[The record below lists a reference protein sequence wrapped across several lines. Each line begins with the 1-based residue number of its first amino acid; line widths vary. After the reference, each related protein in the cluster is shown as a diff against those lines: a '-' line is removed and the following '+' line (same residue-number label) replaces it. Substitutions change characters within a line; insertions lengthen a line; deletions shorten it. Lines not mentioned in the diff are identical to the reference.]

1 MTTFDLSPLLRS
13 SVGFDAFDNIFDTVF
28 NMNETGSA
36 YPPYNIV
43 KSGNNYTIT
52 LAVAGFSMS
61 DLDIS
66 VQENELIISGKTNDS
81 ENNLEFLHK
90 GIAGRSFERK
100 FASGCRTE
108 GAHHAGVGTKQALAA
123 ADPTALRA
131 SPATVP
137 ALFGTGPEESKIDN
151 SWGGKGLYR

>member
-1 MTTFDLSPLLRS
+1 M
-13 SVGFDAFDNIFDTVF
+13 
-28 NMNETGSA
+28 
-36 YPPYNIV
+36 

-81 ENNLEFLHK
+81 ENNVEFLYK

-100 FASGCRTE
+100 FR
-108 GAHHAGVGTKQALAA
+108 LADTIKVSDA
-123 ADPTALRA
+123 NYENGLLHVFLEREI
-131 SPATVP
+131 
-137 ALFGTGPEESKIDN
+137 PEHQKPRKIEIN
-151 SWGGKGLYR
+151 NKIN

>member
-13 SVGFDAFDNIFDTVF
+13 SVGFDAFDNIFDSVF

-81 ENNLEFLHK
+81 ENNVEFLHK

-100 FASGCRTE
+100 FRLADTIKVSDANYENGLLHVFLERE
-108 GAHHAGVGTKQALAA
+108 IPEFPFQEIHAINHSHSLHQIL
-123 ADPTALRA
+123 
-131 SPATVP
+131 
-137 ALFGTGPEESKIDN
+137 
-151 SWGGKGLYR
+151 